1 MIQAKAA
8 ESLPYPPLKKQGTEI
23 LDLMSRC
30 PSSSN
35 VLN

>member
-30 PSSSN
+30 
-35 VLN
+35 L